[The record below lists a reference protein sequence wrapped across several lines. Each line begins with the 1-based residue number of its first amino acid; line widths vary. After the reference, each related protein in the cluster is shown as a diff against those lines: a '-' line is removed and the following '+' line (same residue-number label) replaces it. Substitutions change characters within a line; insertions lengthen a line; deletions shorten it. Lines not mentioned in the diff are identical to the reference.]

1 MSKVE
6 YSPVLDA
13 VRQFAKKSVS
23 HRVQE
28 LEQQDEFPQDIV
40 DGMAEVGLFGM
51 VISESYGGLD
61 LPLSEYV
68 AVMEE
73 LGAVWSAM
81 PSFINSH
88 NTVSKLIS
96 NFGTDAQKGKY
107 LPDLA
112 SGKRRGAICLTEP
125 SVGSDL
131 KQVRTSAAFQEDGSI
146 ILNGEKIFITNG
158 FRAGINMVLARDKGV
173 NKEGSLSIY
182 IVEAGAPGFSV
193 NRLADK
199 MGFKHVDTAELRY
212 SDIRLSSENLLGGVT
227 GKGLSQ
233 VLSMLEA
240 GRLAMAGTAI
250 GMGRNA
256 LAVALQY
263 SKERE
268 TFGKTIASHQ
278 AIQFHLANMATSLT
292 AARALL
298 KEALAHKEIW
308 GRADMLASM
317 AKLFATETTMKIT
330 QDAMRILGG
339 YGYVS
344 DFPVERL
351 YREAP
356 LYVLTEGSNE
366 IQRLVIAR
374 EMLKDEGIDRLNL
387 N

>member
-1 MSKVE
+1 MSQME
-6 YSPVLDA
+6 SYPVVDA
-13 VRQFAKKSVS
+13 VRQFAQKFVAP
-23 HRVQE
+23 RVQE
-28 LEQQDEFPQDIV
+28 LERQDDFPQDIV
-40 DGMAEVGLFGM
+40 DGMAEIGLFGM
-51 VISESYGGLD
+51 VISDSYGGLD

-68 AVMEE
+68 SVMEE

-96 NFGTDAQKGKY
+96 CFGTDAQKNKY
-107 LPDLA
+107 LSDLA
-112 SGKRRGAICLTEP
+112 SGKKRGAICLTEP

-131 KQVRTSAAFQEDGSI
+131 KQVRSTAALQADGSI
-146 ILNGEKIFITNG
+146 LLNGEKIFITNG
-158 FRAGINMVLARDKGV
+158 LRAGITMVLARDKGYG
-173 NKEGSLSIY
+173 KEDSLSLY
-182 IVEAGAPGFSV
+182 IVESGTPGFSV
-193 NRLADK
+193 NRLSEK
-199 MGFKHVDTAELRY
+199 MGFKHVDTAELIY
-212 SDIRLSSENLLGGVT
+212 SDVRLSNENLLGGVT

-256 LAVALQY
+256 LAIALQY

-268 TFGKTIASHQ
+268 TFGKPISSHQ

-292 AARALL
+292 AARALV

-317 AKLFATETTMKIT
+317 AKLFATETTMQIT

-374 EMLKDEGIDRLNL
+374 EMLKEEGIDRLKL

>member
-1 MSKVE
+1 MNKFE
-6 YSPVLDA
+6 FSPVVDA
-13 VRQFAKKSVS
+13 VRNFAQKSVAPI
-23 HRVQE
+23 VQE
-28 LEQQDEFPQDIV
+28 LESKDEFPQAVV

-51 VISESYGGLD
+51 VIPEAYGGLD

-88 NTVSKLIS
+88 NTVSKLIAT
-96 NFGTDAQKGKY
+96 FGTDEQKNKY
-107 LPDLA
+107 LKDLA
-112 SGKRRGAICLTEP
+112 TGKKRGAICLTEP

-131 KQVRTSAAFQEDGSI
+131 KQVSTSATFQSNGKI
-146 ILNGEKIFITNG
+146 LLNGQKIFITNG
-158 FRAGINMVLARDKGV
+158 LRAGINMVLARDKGLE
-173 NKEGSLSIY
+173 KEDSLSLY
-182 IVEAGAPGFSV
+182 IVEAGCDGHHV
-193 NRLADK
+193 DRLAEK
-199 MGFKHVDTAELRY
+199 MGFKHVDTAELSY
-212 SDIRLSSENLLGGVT
+212 QNVVLTSENLLGGVS

-250 GMGRNA
+250 GMGRKA
-256 LAVALQY
+256 LSIALQY
-263 SKERE
+263 SKDRE
-268 TFGKTIASHQ
+268 TFGKPISSHQ
-278 AIQFHLANMATSLT
+278 AIQIHLANMATGLT
-292 AARALL
+292 AARAIV
-298 KEALAHKEIW
+298 KEALEHKERW

-317 AKLFATETTMKIT
+317 AKLFATETVMQIT
-330 QDAMRILGG
+330 QDAMRVLGG

-344 DFPVERL
+344 EFPIERL

-366 IQRLVIAR
+366 IQRIVIAR
-374 EMLKDEGIDRLNL
+374 EMLKDEGVDRLNL